1 MPSGSYQKVANKKDL
16 EEGGLLRVEPGG
28 RPIALAMVNGKIYAV
43 DAVCTHEGG
52 PLDEGKLEGYCLT
65 CPWHYAV
72 FDVRNGR
79 VSDKTVWATDII
91 SYPVQVDDNG
101 DISIITSLPSQA
113 AAQQQP
119 QQQQPSKEATEVS
132 ERKYYEEE
140 EKKAPEALRLS
151 LELLEKVKLEGTDIM
166 TFKLSRS
173 GKARMDFAPGQF
185 AFFKLQGVLDDPKGA
200 VRHFSIA
207 SSPTESDFILIS
219 TRIRDSSPYKQKL
232 ASLEKGAKVTAWG
245 PQGDFV
251 LREDKPAV
259 LLSGGIGV
267 TPFRSMIKYATDRQ
281 LPQKITMFDS
291 NRNRQSILYRDEFDR
306 WAGENKNIKI
316 VYTVTDESTPSPDM
330 ERGRIDGPMLQ
341 RHLTKK
347 DLDSAIF
354 YICGPPGMLKGMQ
367 ELLEQQMQI
376 PKDRVKIESFTG
388 Y

>member
-28 RPIALAMVNGKIYAV
+28 RPIALAMVNGKVYAI

-52 PLDEGKLEGYCLT
+52 PLDEGKLKGYCLT

-72 FDVRNGR
+72 FDVRSGK
-79 VSDKTVWATDII
+79 VSDETVWATDTT
-91 SYPVQVDDNG
+91 SYPVQVDDSG
-101 DISIITSLPSQA
+101 DISISLPSQA
-113 AAQQQP
+113 P
-119 QQQQPSKEATEVS
+119 PQQPSKEATEVS

-140 EKKAPEALRLS
+140 EKKAPEALQLS
-151 LELLEKVKLEGTDIM
+151 LELLEKTKLEGTDIM

-173 GKARMDFAPGQF
+173 GKAKMDFAPGQF
-185 AFFKLQGVLDDPKGA
+185 AFFKLQGVLNDPKGA

-207 SSPTESDFILIS
+207 SSPTENDFILIS
-219 TRIRDSSPYKQKL
+219 TRIRDSPYKQKL
-232 ASLEKGAKVTAWG
+232 ASLEKGARVTAWG

-251 LREDKPAV
+251 LREGKPAV

-281 LPQKITMFDS
+281 LPQKITIFDS
-291 NRNRQSILYRDEFDR
+291 NRNRQNILYREEFDR
-306 WAGENKNIKI
+306 WAGENKNIKV
-316 VYTVTDESTPSPDM
+316 VYTLTDESTLSPDM

-341 RHLTKK
+341 RHLTKE
-347 DLDSAIF
+347 DLSSAIF

-367 ELLEQQMQI
+367 KLLGQHMQI
-376 PKDRVKIESFTG
+376 PKGRLKVESFTG